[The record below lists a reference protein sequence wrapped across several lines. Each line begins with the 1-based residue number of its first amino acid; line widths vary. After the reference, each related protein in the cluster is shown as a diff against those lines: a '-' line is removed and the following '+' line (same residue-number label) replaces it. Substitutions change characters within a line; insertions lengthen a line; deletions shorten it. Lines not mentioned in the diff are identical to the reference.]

1 MSGNAERLRAVAR
14 GRVQGVG
21 FRDFVL
27 QRARQAGLT
36 GWVRNLAD
44 GGLECVAEGPRPALE
59 RLLSELQ
66 SGPPMARV
74 EQVESVYWPAQ
85 GDLRGFEARF

>member
-21 FRDFVL
+21 FRDFIL

-44 GGLECVAEGPRPALE
+44 GGLECVA
-59 RLLSELQ
+59 
-66 SGPPMARV
+66 PMARV